1 MSKVRQWWYLIAGA
15 IAAIIP
21 ILVQLGVIGSD
32 QARSGSVLI
41 ETLSSLI
48 GGAGALTA
56 GTILSKQRK
65 QGNVD
70 LSPIDLVVNNIPVVY
85 EQAVRAEA
93 NVRKMQNVANDVLN
107 GIGLSLPNLPNL
119 PGLPNLNQSSDEQSL
134 ADAVLREIK
143 S

>member
-1 MSKVRQWWYLIAGA
+1 MTKVRQWWYLIAGA

-21 ILVQLGVIGSD
+21 ILVQLGVLGSE
-32 QARSGSVLI
+32 QARSSGVLI

-107 GIGLSLPNLPNL
+107 GIGLSLPNLP
-119 PGLPNLNQSSDEQSL
+119 GLPNLNQPSDEQSL
-134 ADAVLREIK
+134 ADAVLRDIK